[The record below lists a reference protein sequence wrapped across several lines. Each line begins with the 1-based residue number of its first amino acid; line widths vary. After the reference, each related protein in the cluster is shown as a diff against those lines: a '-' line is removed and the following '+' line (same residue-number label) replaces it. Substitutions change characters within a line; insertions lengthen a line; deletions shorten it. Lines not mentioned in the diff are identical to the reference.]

1 MSSHSQRFYPCFV
14 GHVVSSKWTVY
25 VNTLRAWQH
34 VTRCIARIINLS
46 LHTNRALETCQYKY
60 PMHFFL
66 SRTLHGVDTITSV
79 KLTETKVG
87 PCQIEWDLCQIERD
101 QAGILSNW
109 KSLVSFNLTEPYLGL
124 CQFDMGLVWFL
135 LIRQNSSLV
144 SFYLT
149 GAYLCLCQSGFRLI
163 MVVCLPSTSEFNFSN
178 ISVGV
183 IDTSVDYSSLRSICF
198 RIWIVHGPAVGFGV
212 SFQ

>member
-1 MSSHSQRFYPCFV
+1 MFLSELFMSTPFALATCHQMHRTHYQFV
-14 GHVVSSKWTVY
+14 TTHKS
-25 VNTLRAWQH
+25 R
-34 VTRCIARIINLS
+34 TRNLS
-46 LHTNRALETCQYKY
+46 IQISHA
-60 PMHFFL
+60 FFL

-163 MVVCLPSTSEFNFSN
+163 MVVCLPSTSEFNC
-178 ISVGV
+178 
-183 IDTSVDYSSLRSICF
+183 L
-198 RIWIVHGPAVGFGV
+198 
-212 SFQ
+212 